1 MRFATRLL
9 LVQLVTVVAVVAVC
23 TAVFGWLAV
32 RQLRAESEASA
43 LNIARTVAEDP
54 DVQALVAE
62 YSADPGTPDAAGLSV
77 GPLQELAADVAAR
90 TDALFVVITDDH
102 GIRLAHPNAEI
113 LGQVV
118 STPFEE
124 VLAGNEVVDW
134 EVGTL
139 GESARAKVPVFP
151 ADGGAPVG
159 EVSVGFERAS
169 VFDDLPAVIASIAIV
184 AGGAVA
190 LAALATLLLRRRFE
204 RLTLGVQPEELV
216 ALVQNQA
223 AVLDGV
229 GDGVIALDPDGT
241 VRVCNDAAERML
253 GIDAPLGRAFDGL
266 GLGGAV
272 VADIRSGRATDGV
285 VVGDRVLYIDAR
297 PVTRNATALGEVIVI
312 RDRTD
317 VEALATRLD
326 SVRAMT
332 EALRVQRHEF
342 ANRLHVAAGL
352 LDAERVP
359 DARAFL
365 GDLLARGSVDFA
377 VVGIE
382 RVTDPFLQSLLGA
395 KALTARE
402 RGVALRISDD
412 TLLLGTLEAVED
424 VAAIVGNLVDNALTA
439 AVDAAVASDGAGAA
453 WIEVALLGDADELV
467 VTVSDSGNG
476 VPAGTDPFARA
487 GGAARSDAGGRA
499 EVAGGADAGADVD
512 RVERVPDD
520 AVHGRG
526 FGLPLSRDLAR
537 RVGGEVWL
545 IDGGGDG
552 RGAVFGARIP
562 AALRL
567 SDTAP
572 RDRDGTPDHPGP
584 AAPHDTETATARS
597 EEEP

>member
-1 MRFATRLL
+1 MRPIDAGGDVRFATRLL
-9 LVQLVTVVAVVAVC
+9 LVQLATVTAVVVVC
-23 TAVFGWLAV
+23 TVVFGWLAV

-54 DVQALVAE
+54 DVKTLVSAF
-62 YSADPGTPDAAGLSV
+62 SADPGTPDAADLRG
-77 GPLQELAADVAAR
+77 GTLQLLATDVAER

-102 GIRLAHPNAEI
+102 GIRLAHPNEDL

-124 VLAGNEVVDW
+124 VLEGNEIVDW

-139 GESARAKVPVFP
+139 GESARAKVPVLP
-151 ADGGAPVG
+151 DDGGAPVG

-169 VFDDLPAVIASIAIV
+169 VFDDLPALALSIAVV
-184 AGGAVA
+184 AVGA
-190 LAALATLLLRRRFE
+190 LALATLTTLLLRRRFE

-216 ALVQNQA
+216 ALVQNQT

-229 GDGVIALDPDGT
+229 GDGVIALDVDGT
-241 VRVCNDAAERML
+241 VRVCNTAAERML
-253 GIDAPLGRAFDGL
+253 GLDDPIGRSFHDLALAPDAVD
-266 GLGGAV
+266 
-272 VADIRSGRATDGV
+272 DIRSGRARGGV
-285 VVGDRVLYIDAR
+285 VIGDRVLYVDSR
-297 PVTRNATALGEVIVI
+297 PVTRGAQSLGDVIVV

-317 VEALATRLD
+317 VEALATRLE

-377 VVGIE
+377 VPGIE
-382 RVTDPFLQSLLGA
+382 RVPDPFLQSLLGA

-402 RGVALRISDD
+402 RGVSVRVSED
-412 TLLLGTLEAVED
+412 TLLLGTLDAVED
-424 VAAIVGNLVDNALTA
+424 VAAILGNLLDNALAASVRA
-439 AVDAAVASDGAGAA
+439 AVGRVDGTRAGVPAPAAGDSSA
-453 WIEVALLGDADELV
+453 WVEVALLGDREELV
-467 VTVSDSGNG
+467 LTVADSGDG
-476 VPAGTDPFARA
+476 IPPGIDPFVRRTDDRARA
-487 GGAARSDAGGRA
+487 QARPAPEHRD
-499 EVAGGADAGADVD
+499 
-512 RVERVPDD
+512 PD

-537 RVGGEVWL
+537 RLGGEVWV
-545 IDGGGDG
+545 IDPGGEG

-562 AALRL
+562 GVLRPT
-567 SDTAP
+567 D
-572 RDRDGTPDHPGP
+572 
-584 AAPHDTETATARS
+584 
-597 EEEP
+597 EESS